1 MHDARLSHVFDVHIR
16 LETTREITKQDT
28 VFRATLCSVGVIREA
43 PETVGLGRDNV
54 ATQLL
59 ADSPCWLGGAKPK
72 QAFPQG
78 TR

>member
-1 MHDARLSHVFDVHIR
+1 MFDVHIR

-54 ATQLL
+54 ATQLCQLL